1 MQSNQSTEN
10 CVSLLLMP
18 SNSMHVLAFSLV
30 MYVKYTVNI
39 LYNYNNYC
47 DTAFIVPVM
56 ILGMQWK
63 QQN

>member
-39 LYNYNNYC
+39 C
-47 DTAFIVPVM
+47 TITIIIV
-56 ILGMQWK
+56 ILHSLCLS
-63 QQN
+63 